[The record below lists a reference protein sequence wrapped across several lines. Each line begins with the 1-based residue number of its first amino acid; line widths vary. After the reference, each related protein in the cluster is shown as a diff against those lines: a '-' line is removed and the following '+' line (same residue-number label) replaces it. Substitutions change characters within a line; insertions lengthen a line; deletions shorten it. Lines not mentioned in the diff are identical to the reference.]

1 VRRSP
6 KRSLPCSSP
15 GLRRRA
21 SVVGPHWLGPPCLP
35 FPQVSPGSTIRS
47 SDRAFESLR
56 ASTVIVSLPCPSA
69 PLRSSTAAVS
79 LRISTPNTS
88 PTRAT
93 HAWASPNAR
102 RVQTVRHTP
111 ATPESACLVRSW
123 SPESAQYRCDASRP
137 KALSVVAHRLATIR
151 DAISHAGPS
160 TNAWQK
166 PEGFADHDLASRR
179 HQTPS
184 RGTDHPRPLESPKRF
199 AATASQEFLGF
210 RDVDSVTRRPA
221 NRSWPRDR
229 PVASSS
235 RLGTAEATPPR
246 LTPLLASTTP
256 SQLAPPHVSQQV
268 REPTTDR
275 ADPSRLPP
283 GRPPKRAAN
292 DTPRGTACFQR
303 NVSPKQVVA
312 DASTARLRGRIH
324 TRGRVSGRNPKIP
337 HSASQAAV
345 PKHLHRRQQHHRSGA
360 VTRASRTP
368 PDRERTGV
376 HSQSSPDLVD
386 RADLRAP
393 RDLPVPT
400 PPAPR
405 GRWSQSPPVPEGT
418 IGATSASPRKD
429 RWNVPPPPGPRED
442 RLEPLP
448 PAPERTIGMCH
459 LRQPVRGPLEPLP
472 PVPERTVGMCHL
484 RPPPK
489 GPLDPP
495 PASPE
500 GPLEPHPARPEGPLA
515 RMWSCS
521 PWPRR
526 TVGVTPRW
534 SRKTVGMCP
543 WRRTSPA
550 PKDSR
555 SRTPPVPKDLCRA
568 SANPEGPLERP
579 RESRRIRRSV

>member
-459 LRQPVRGPLEPLP
+459 LRQPPRGPFGATSASPREDHWNVP
-472 PVPERTVGMCHL
+472 PPPARERTVGPTPRQPRRTVGAAP
-484 RPPPK
+484 RPPRRTVGAHVELLSLAPK
-489 GPLDPP
+489 DRRSHPPLVPKDRWNVPVASNLSSP
-495 PASPE
+495 EGLSKSHAASPE
-500 GPLEPHPARPEGPLA
+500 GPLPCLRK
-515 RMWSCS
+515 S
-521 PWPRR
+521 RR
-526 TVGVTPRW
+526 TLGATP
-534 SRKTVGMCP
+534 
-543 WRRTSPA
+543 
-550 PKDSR
+550 
-555 SRTPPVPKDLCRA
+555 
-568 SANPEGPLERP
+568 
-579 RESRRIRRSV
+579 